1 MRTTEF
7 VLPPPRPAAWRGTAR
22 VFTHKGEYLQ
32 GPVGVTIDGHERY
45 TIGVFSLLDDL
56 NSAYVDV
63 RRTPWAGGPQDKPPL
78 PEVRVHPNGWNEGE
92 QQLVVAAVRTT
103 WQELGAGEPCGYDVY
118 GYHDIR
124 VGAGSGSSS
133 ALVQATIRAT
143 ASEHDAE
150 LGGDL
155 LAALHS
161 RVESGSDPI
170 HTDRPEIWATRLQ
183 LGRPVRQLGERNPS
197 FVAVTWTPGGAV
209 RTTGV
214 RFAYTDEEL
223 LLWRVRWASL
233 ERAVKS
239 ADDARV
245 ARLATESAR
254 DNQSRNPNA
263 NLAQLEAAIEQFGAL
278 GFSVAHTGTYH
289 TALFADFIDR
299 DTTERYRQMVAS
311 TTGVPLNEID
321 VFETGQ
327 SARRRYST

>member
-1 MRTTEF
+1 MAEF
-7 VLPPPRPAAWRGTAR
+7 VLPSPRPAAWRATAR

-32 GPVGVTIDGHERY
+32 GPVTVTIDGRERY

-63 RRTPWAGGPQDKPPL
+63 RRSEWTGAAQDDPQL
-78 PEVRVHPNGWNEGE
+78 PEVRLHPNGWNEGE
-92 QQLVVAAVRTT
+92 QQLVVAAVRAT
-103 WQELGAGEPCGYDVY
+103 WQELAGNEPCEYDVY

-133 ALVQATIRAT
+133 ALVQAAIRAA

-150 LGGDL
+150 LSPEL
-155 LAALHS
+155 LASLHS

-183 LGRPVRQLGERNPS
+183 LGRPVRRLGERNPN
-197 FVAVTWTPGGAV
+197 FVAVTWTPGGGV
-209 RTTGV
+209 RTTAV
-214 RFAYTDEEL
+214 RFAYTEEEL

-239 ADDARV
+239 ANDRRV
-245 ARLATESAR
+245 ALLATESAR
-254 DNQSRNPNA
+254 DNQSRNPSA
-263 NLAQLEAAIEQFGAL
+263 NLAQLEAAIDQFGAL

-289 TALFADFIDR
+289 TALFEASTDPE
-299 DTTERYRQMVAS
+299 TTELYRQMVAA
-311 TTGVPLNEID
+311 TAGVPLNEIG
-321 VFETGQ
+321 VFPTAR
-327 SARRRYST
+327 SARRRYSA